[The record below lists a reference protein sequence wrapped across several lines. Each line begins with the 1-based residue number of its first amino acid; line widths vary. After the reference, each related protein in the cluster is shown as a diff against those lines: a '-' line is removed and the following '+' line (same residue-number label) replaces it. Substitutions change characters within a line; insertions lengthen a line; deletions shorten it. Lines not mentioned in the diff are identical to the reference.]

1 MVELHIDFRATSN
14 NWRRGRTP
22 YNMTDTNSSPQ
33 VEHKSPRSSAEWT
46 TFSIAVLILSA
57 IIGLVLFQWLTQK
70 NQPPMLSVTRQSE
83 IRQAPGQ
90 FYVPFSVTNTGGET
104 AESVQVIAEL
114 RINGKIEEVGEQ
126 QIDFLS
132 SGETEEGAFVF
143 SRDPRNVELVVRVA
157 SYKLP

>member
-1 MVELHIDFRATSN
+1 
-14 NWRRGRTP
+14 
-22 YNMTDTNSSPQ
+22 
-33 VEHKSPRSSAEWT
+33 
-46 TFSIAVLILSA
+46 
-57 IIGLVLFQWLTQK
+57 
-70 NQPPMLSVTRQSE
+70 
-83 IRQAPGQ
+83 
-90 FYVPFSVTNTGGET
+90 
-104 AESVQVIAEL
+104 VIAEL